1 MAIVL
6 NNSMDNKQEV
16 IQSKMYL
23 YFTIVKCNVNEN
35 ICYSTVIVFKDNLD
49 IYLFN
54 LNDST
59 SI

>member
-23 YFTIVKCNVNEN
+23 AISCLITYTIIVN
-35 ICYSTVIVFKDNLD
+35 YSRRLIFIERHINHRVNL
-49 IYLFN
+49 
-54 LNDST
+54 
-59 SI
+59 